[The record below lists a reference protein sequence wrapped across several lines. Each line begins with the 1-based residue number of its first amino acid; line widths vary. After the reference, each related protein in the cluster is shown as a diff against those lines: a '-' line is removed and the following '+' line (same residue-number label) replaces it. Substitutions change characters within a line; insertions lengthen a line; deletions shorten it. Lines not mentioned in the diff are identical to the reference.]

1 MAETTALDSRAVLGL
16 LAKAHR
22 MFSGDGVTL
31 SFPLG
36 APVSFDAEAFAA
48 AMGPAP
54 DAAGH
59 ALLAEF
65 STMMNWVPE
74 GVVWPPAE
82 PRRLDDIVR
91 YVVSQ
96 ATWATG
102 TRTPEEEARCAA
114 ARALVA
120 MDNPLMREYL
130 ALKDAWIRSRE
141 QLRNTPDDLA
151 AQEAEQRAN
160 AALVACPQ
168 REAIEQALDDLVA
181 LDERAPHRTREELQR
196 RIDVGTGTFDDPSGG
211 RFSPARPLPKE
222 VVQAPA
228 WDTVHLDRAA
238 LDELAAQAPPEL
250 AERLQTSGEDPVVSV
265 SFEYASAQ
273 IHRQWLDD
281 AMFALRCWR
290 FEDDDRLLSDGGVPP
305 TGDCPS
311 YVRAIV
317 LARNVTVT
325 MTAPPASGGEPA
337 PEPSGPLRFLVPV
350 QADLLATEAIV
361 RDHREV
367 RDDRY
372 LVPIQL
378 EALQLEPVQVEPL
391 QVEPVQPDPAVE
403 VATLDVSGMLA
414 RRAELTPR
422 ISDAI
427 RLESTM
433 EVATEGIGGRVGE
446 LLAVEA
452 EASPDFGLEYVPV
465 PTLPAPAPE
474 PEPGLVTRSTPPG
487 SLMLLALIC
496 KAVGRSPDPDP
507 DFDWG

>member
-16 LAKAHR
+16 LAKAHQ
-22 MFSGDGVTL
+22 MFSGDDVTL

-36 APVSFDAEAFAA
+36 APVSFDADAFAA

-74 GVVWPPAE
+74 GVVWPPSE

-120 MDNPLMREYL
+120 MDNPVMQEYL

-168 REAIEQALDDLVA
+168 REAIEQALDDLVT
-181 LDERAPHRTREELQR
+181 LDERAPYRTREELQR
-196 RIDVGTGTFDDPSGG
+196 QIDVGVGTFDDPSGG

-222 VVQAPA
+222 VVTAPA
-228 WDTVHLDRAA
+228 WDIVHLDRAA

-250 AERLQTSGEDPVVSV
+250 AEWLQTTGEDPVVSV

-273 IHRQWLDD
+273 IHRQWLDEK
-281 AMFALRCWR
+281 MFALRCWR
-290 FEDDDRLLSDGGVPP
+290 FDDDDRVLSDGGDPP

-311 YVRAIV
+311 FVRAIV

-325 MTAPPASGGEPA
+325 MTAPPEAEGEPA
-337 PEPSGPLRFLVPV
+337 PEGGPLKFLVPLRS
-350 QADLLATEAIV
+350 DLLVTEAIV

-367 RDDRY
+367 KDERY
-372 LVPIQL
+372 LVPIHL
-378 EALQLEPVQVEPL
+378 ESIQFEPAPE
-391 QVEPVQPDPAVE
+391 PDPAVD
-403 VATLDVSGMLA
+403 VATLNLSGRLL
-414 RRAELTPR
+414 RRASITPR
-422 ISDAI
+422 IAPRFSDAI
-427 RLESTM
+427 MAETTM
-433 EVATEGIGGRVGE
+433 SVATDGIGGRVGE
-446 LLAVEA
+446 ILTAEA
-452 EASPDFGLEYVPV
+452 ETSPDFRLEYVPI
-465 PTLPAPAPE
+465 PTLPGPPPE
-474 PEPGLVTRSTPPG
+474 AEPGLVTRSTPPG

-496 KAVGRSPDPDP
+496 KTVGRSPDPDP

>member
-16 LAKAHR
+16 LAKAHQ

-36 APVSFDAEAFAA
+36 APVSFDADAFAA

-74 GVVWPPAE
+74 GVVWPPSE

-96 ATWATG
+96 AIWATG
-102 TRTPEEEARCAA
+102 TRTAEEEARCAA

-120 MDNPLMREYL
+120 MDNPAMRDYL
-130 ALKDAWIRSRE
+130 ALKDVWIRSRE

-151 AQEAEQRAN
+151 AQEAEQRAED
-160 AALVACPQ
+160 ALVACPQ
-168 REAIEQALDDLVA
+168 REAIEQALDDLVT
-181 LDERAPHRTREELQR
+181 LDERAPYRTREELQR
-196 RIDVGTGTFDDPSGG
+196 QIDVGIGTFDDPSGG

-250 AERLQTSGEDPVVSV
+250 AERLQTSGEDPVISV

-273 IHRQWLDD
+273 IHRQWLDER
-281 AMFALRCWR
+281 MFALRCWR
-290 FEDDDRLLSDGGVPP
+290 FEDEGRLLSDGGHPP
-305 TGDCPS
+305 VGDCPS

-325 MTAPPASGGEPA
+325 MTAPPDAEGEPA
-337 PEPSGPLRFLVPV
+337 PEGGPLRFLVPLRS
-350 QADLLATEAIV
+350 DLLATEALV

-367 RDDRY
+367 KDERY
-372 LVPIQL
+372 LVPL
-378 EALQLEPVQVEPL
+378 HAEALQVEPL
-391 QVEPVQPDPAVE
+391 HVEPVEPDPGVE
-403 VATLDVSGMLA
+403 VSTLNLSGRLLG
-414 RRAELTPR
+414 RAAITPR

-427 RLESTM
+427 RVETTM
-433 EVATEGIGGRVGE
+433 AVATDGIGGRVSE
-446 LLAVEA
+446 LLAAEA
-452 EASPDFGLEYVPV
+452 ETSPDFGLEYVPI
-465 PTLPAPAPE
+465 PTLPGPPPE
-474 PEPGLVTRSTPPG
+474 PEPGVVTRSTPPG

-496 KAVGRSPDPDP
+496 RAIGRSPDPDP
-507 DFDWG
+507 AFDWS